1 MKKMIWALLA
11 AVLALALAACGKV
24 TLHCDGCGKE
34 VQADSKMD
42 ESWIVF
48 CSDCE
53 PELDFDYEFGLE

>member
-1 MKKMIWALLA
+1 MKKMIAFLLA
-11 AVLALALAACGKV
+11 AVLTILLMACGKV

-34 VQADSKMD
+34 VRADAKMD

-53 PELDFDYEFGLE
+53 PDIDFD

>member
-1 MKKMIWALLA
+1 MKKIVTLLA
-11 AVLALALAACGKV
+11 VSLPACGKV

-34 VQADSKMD
+34 VRADSKMD

-53 PELDFDYEFGLE
+53 PELDLD